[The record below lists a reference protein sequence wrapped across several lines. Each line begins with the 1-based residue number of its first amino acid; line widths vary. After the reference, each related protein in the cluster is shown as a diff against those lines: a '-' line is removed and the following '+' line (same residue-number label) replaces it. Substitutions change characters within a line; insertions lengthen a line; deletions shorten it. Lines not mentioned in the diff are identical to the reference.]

1 MYKNIEELTQYSVF
15 YYFLEV
21 SNIPRCSGKEQK
33 ISNYLVDFAR
43 NHGLEVIQDQA
54 MNVIIKKPAT
64 FGYEYAPT
72 VIIHGNMD
80 MVCEKNRKTIHD
92 FEKDPLT
99 LRIEGDML
107 YATDTTLGADS
118 GVALAYAL
126 ALLAS
131 ERIPHP
137 NLEVMITTEE
147 KTTMNG
153 ARQIDPTLLNGS
165 VLISIDAEEEGK
177 FLVSSAGGVIGQYK
191 IPILFEKP
199 KKEMAAF
206 QIGIGG
212 LKGGHSGVCIDKG
225 RGNANKLL
233 GRVLRDFSAQF
244 DYCIEEISGGTKVN
258 AIPREAEATILVDTR
273 SFEEL
278 ESNIRKWNELL
289 QIELKSSDPGVYVT
303 CQRVEQKFTKM
314 FSKETTEKVIAA
326 LTLMPNNVQSLSMD
340 FPGLVES
347 SSSLGVIITTNKTI
361 IFESEIRSSVY
372 SLQVEIV
379 NQMRMLANVLNCEVA
394 FHSEYPA
401 WSYSPSSQIRHLCEK
416 VYKEKYNKV
425 AEVISTHAGIECGIL
440 VKKMD
445 VDAICIGPDIHN
457 IHTPSEHI
465 SISSTLRTWEYLLS
479 ILKEMNTM

>member
-1 MYKNIEELTQYSVF
+1 MYKNVEELIQYSVF
-15 YYFLEV
+15 HYFLEV
-21 SNIPRCSGKEQK
+21 SNIPRCSGKEQE
-33 ISNYLVDFAR
+33 ISNYLVDFAHK
-43 NHGLEVIQDQA
+43 HGLEVIQDQA

-80 MVCEKNRKTIHD
+80 MVCEKKRDSIHD
-92 FEKDPLT
+92 FEKDPLA

-118 GVALAYAL
+118 GVALAYVL
-126 ALLAS
+126 ALLS
-131 ERIPHP
+131 SKRIPHP
-137 NLEVMITTEE
+137 RLEVMITTEE

-177 FLVSSAGGVIGQYK
+177 LLVSSAGGVIGQYK
-191 IPILFEKP
+191 IPIIFEEP
-199 KKEMAAF
+199 KKEMLAYK
-206 QIGIGG
+206 IGIEG

-233 GRVLRDFSAQF
+233 GRILHDFSAQF
-244 DYCIEEISGGTKVN
+244 DYHIGEISGGTKVN

-273 SFEEL
+273 NSEEL
-278 ESNIRKWNELL
+278 ENTILKWNKIL
-289 QIELKSSDPGVYVT
+289 QKELKSSDPGVCVT
-303 CQRVEQKFTKM
+303 LQHLDVNFTNM
-314 FSKETTEKVIAA
+314 FSKETTKKVIAT
-326 LTLMPNNVQSLSMD
+326 LTLMPNSVQSISVD

-347 SSSLGVIITTNKTI
+347 SSSLGVIATSNEAI

-372 SLQVEIV
+372 SLQDKIV
-379 NQMRMLANVLNCEVA
+379 NQMRMLANVLNCEIT

-401 WSYSPSSQIRHLCEK
+401 WSYSPSSLIRNLCEN
-416 VYKEKYNKV
+416 VYKEKYNKD
-425 AEVISTHAGIECGIL
+425 AEIISTHAGIECGLL
-440 VKKMD
+440 VKKMN
-445 VDAICIGPDIHN
+445 VDAICIGPDIHH